1 MNGFERMADGIDPEL
16 SARLRALKLRLR
28 QRVVWRLVR
37 DLTGPGDVAVD
48 LGANR
53 GVCTYLMSVTVGRE
67 GRVHAVEPFPAN
79 CDRLRTIA
87 RRRGNI
93 RVHRLAVSDRSG
105 TAALRVPVHHGHPI
119 DALATLRPGGTG
131 GGRRCEVALRTLD
144 ELLAAERRIAFV
156 NCDVEGHEQRV
167 FDGAARI
174 LGQDRPVV
182 FTEVEQRHRDDS
194 IENTFAFFADAGY
207 GGWFVAGHG
216 LRPLADF
223 DVVRDQLGFLDGR
236 SMPYRMPRGYVSD
249 FLFCP
254 AGTAPPPSARSR
266 EGVR

>member
-1 MNGFERMADGIDPEL
+1 MNGFERVADRIDPEL
-16 SARLRALKLRLR
+16 SARLRAVKMRLR

-37 DLTGPGDVAVD
+37 NLTRPGDVAVD

-53 GVCTYLMSVTVGRE
+53 GVSTYLMSVMVGRE

-105 TAALRVPVHHGHPI
+105 TAVLWVPVRHGRPI
-119 DALATLRPGGTG
+119 DALATLRPGRTG
-131 GGRRCEVALRTLD
+131 GPQRCEVALRTLD
-144 ELLAAERRIAFV
+144 ELMAGERRIAFV
-156 NCDVEGHEQRV
+156 NCDVEGHEQCV

-174 LGQDRPVV
+174 LGRDRPVV

-194 IENTFAFFADAGY
+194 IQNTFAFFADAGY
-207 GGWFVAGHG
+207 RGWFVAEHG

-223 DVVRDQLGFLDGR
+223 DVARDQLGFLDGR
-236 SMPYRMPRGYVSD
+236 FTPYGMPRGYVHD

-254 AGTAPPPSARSR
+254 PGAVPPPPA
-266 EGVR
+266 GA

>member
-1 MNGFERMADGIDPEL
+1 MNGFERMVDGVDPGL

-37 DLTGPGDVAVD
+37 DLTGAGDVAVD

-53 GVCTYLMSVTVGRE
+53 GVYTYLMSVMVGRE

-79 CDRLRTIA
+79 YERLRTIA

-93 RVHRLAVSDRSG
+93 RVHWLAVSDRSG
-105 TAALRVPVHHGHPI
+105 TAVLRVPVHRGHPI
-119 DALATLRPGGTG
+119 DALASLDQSRTG
-131 GGRRCEVALRTLD
+131 PQQRCEVALRTLD
-144 ELLAAERRIAFV
+144 ELLAGERRIAFV
-156 NCDVEGHEQRV
+156 KCDVEGHEQRV

-174 LGQDRPVV
+174 LGHDRPVV
-182 FTEVEQRHRDDS
+182 FAEVEQRHREDS
-194 IENTFAFFADAGY
+194 IENTFAFFAHAGY
-207 GGWFVAGHG
+207 RGWFVTEHG

-223 DVVRDQLGFLDGR
+223 DVDRDQVGFLDGR
-236 SMPYRMPRGYVSD
+236 FMPYGMPRGYVND

-254 AGTAPPPSARSR
+254 PGAVPPPSARS
-266 EGVR
+266 